1 MMQGEDNCY
10 CWRSISLSY
19 KIYSNAPFIL
29 GVKWLGP
36 ESDHSPLS
44 SAQIKNAWSYT
55 STPPYMFMGLHLTFT
70 QPLPS
75 TFLPHKILHLPSE
88 VTQSLKNLLN
98 KEYNQEL

>member
-1 MMQGEDNCY
+1 LGHAGEY
-10 CWRSISLSY
+10 TLL
-19 KIYSNAPFIL
+19 YS
-29 GVKWLGP
+29 G
-36 ESDHSPLS
+36 
-44 SAQIKNAWSYT
+44 QIKNAWSYT